1 MYVIDSSGWVEY
13 LTDGP
18 LADQYVRYLAD
29 LSKLV
34 TPTTVLFETYRI
46 LMRRWSQDVAYLAV
60 AEMEYTRVVSLDSA
74 MVIAA
79 ADFSLEH
86 GLATADAFVY
96 AAARLN
102 GCGLVTSDADFR
114 GLPGVTLIEAGAGV
128 NPAQEA

>member
-18 LADQYVRYLAD
+18 LAGHYVRYLAD

-60 AEMEYTRVVSLDSA
+60 AEMGYTRVVSLDSA
-74 MVIAA
+74 TGIAA
-79 ADFSLEH
+79 ADFSLEY

-102 GCGLVTSDADFR
+102 GCELVTSDADFR
-114 GLPGVTLIEAGAGV
+114 GLPGVTLIEAGASV
-128 NPAQEA
+128 SPAQGG

>member
-1 MYVIDSSGWVEY
+1 MAGLYVIDSSGWVEY

-46 LMRRWSQDVAYLAV
+46 LMRHWSQDVAYLAV

-102 GCGLVTSDADFR
+102 GCELVTSDADFR
-114 GLPGVTLIEAGAGV
+114 GLPGVTLIEAGDTRA
-128 NPAQEA
+128 